1 MITVGML
8 PTLGKIVGK
17 LDAKPVIEILKTEDI
32 FTDGAKDLTNEQ
44 MGIIGA
50 DIIAAILPQL
60 GKIADDLPKLAAV
73 YKNLPLEDVQ
83 DLDAAE
89 FINDLVN
96 DEGIR
101 NFFSKALR
109 RKVEQAV

>member
-8 PTLGKIVGK
+8 PTLGKIIGK
-17 LDAKPVIEILKTEDI
+17 LDAKPVIDILKTEDI
-32 FTDGAKDLTNEQ
+32 FTDGIDNLTSEQ
-44 MGIIGA
+44 IGIIGA
-50 DIIAAILPQL
+50 DIIAAIMPQL

-73 YKNLPLEDVQ
+73 YKDITEDEAKS
-83 DLDAAE
+83 LDAAE

-109 RKVEQAV
+109 RKVEQA